1 MDSVTIISSP
11 RLKENEAVGIIAP
24 ASPIS
29 KSEIRKGI
37 QLIASFP
44 LQVRLGIH
52 AFQRSHY
59 LAGSDQE
66 RVSDLHAMF
75 SDPEIKAILC
85 ARGGYGTLRYLDK
98 IDYGLLR
105 NNPKPLVGFSD
116 LTALLMAIYKHSGLI
131 TIHGPT
137 VSQLDNG
144 DNWHHLSRLIT
155 TPYKPQLSLKSG
167 MVINKG
173 TARGILLGG
182 NLATLCS
189 LVDTSFLPSFDGVIL
204 FLEEKGEQPYRLDRM
219 VTQLL
224 LSGRLDH
231 LSALVIG
238 QLVGCGNEQVVY
250 GLLKERFSDL
260 PIPVVTGLPVGHGAE
275 NISVPLGLPALLDTQ
290 RLVLEIEEPAVS

>member
-1 MDSVTIISSP
+1 MDSFTAIRAP
-11 RLKENEAVGIIAP
+11 RLKTNQLVGIIAP

-37 QLIASFP
+37 QLIESFP
-44 LQVRLGIH
+44 LQVRLGTH
-52 AFQRSHY
+52 LFDHSHY
-59 LAGSDQE
+59 LAGSDQD
-66 RVSDLHAMF
+66 RASDIHQMF

-85 ARGGYGTLRYLDK
+85 ARGGYGSLRFLDK
-98 IDYGLLR
+98 IDYGLIR
-105 NNPKPLVGFSD
+105 KNPKVLVGFSD
-116 LTALLMAIYKHSGLI
+116 LTALLTAIYKHSGLI

-137 VSQLDNG
+137 VSDLLNG

-155 TPYKPQLSLKSG
+155 SSYKPRLSLQGG
-167 MVINKG
+167 MVINGG

-189 LVDTSFLPSFDGVIL
+189 LIDTPFLPSFEGVIL

-219 VTQLL
+219 LTQLL

-238 QLVGCGNEQVVY
+238 QIQGCGDEQVVY
-250 GLLKERFSDL
+250 GLLRERFSEMAV
-260 PIPVVTGLPVGHGAE
+260 PVVTGLPVGHGVE
-275 NISVPLGLPALLDTQ
+275 NISLPLGLPALLDTEGM
-290 RLVLEIEEPAVS
+290 VLEIEESAVS